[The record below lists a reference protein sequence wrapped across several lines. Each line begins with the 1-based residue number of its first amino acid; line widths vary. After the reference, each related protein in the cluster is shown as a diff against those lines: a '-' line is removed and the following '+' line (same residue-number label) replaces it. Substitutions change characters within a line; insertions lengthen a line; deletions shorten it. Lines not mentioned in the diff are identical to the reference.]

1 MDVELYLKK
10 SYSINSLI
18 VVPNLS
24 DTHKTLDLFIIYP
37 STQWATNPQ
46 YGTVSFITCSFPLPL
61 VAPCCLWLVLARLVA
76 AVGCLAEADRA
87 LAVAVDGA
95 GVNADPEKKKSGR
108 TRKDDVA
115 HFSILKTGRTPGILS
130 ICGFS
135 L

>member
-18 VVPNLS
+18 VIPNLS

-76 AVGCLAEADRA
+76 AVGWLAEADRA

-95 GVNADPEKKKSGR
+95 RHQCRSREEKKRGR

-115 HFSILKTGRTPGILS
+115 HFSILKTDRTSGFFS
-130 ICGFS
+130 I
-135 L
+135 